1 MIELFY
7 VSIGCIISTLLF
19 HFPKLISKK
28 ESNANDFEI
37 IFGKNYKT
45 LFEGEQDQ
53 VHLAFVMLWE
63 SYREEF
69 LEALA
74 ELTNS
79 IYKKRDFTKW
89 LREYYN
95 FKPEEKFFDVVVNG
109 VVTKYSNTSYIENQG
124 ILYMKDR
131 LIYVSK
137 LPEEK
142 MKERLAFQED
152 LVRTRLIGDKILGV
166 NDLNSVLSIMVRNRN
181 KKRII

>member
-19 HFPKLISKK
+19 HFPKLIPKN
-28 ESNANDFEI
+28 ENNANDFEI

-69 LEALA
+69 LEALKNHSS
-74 ELTNS
+74 EFY
-79 IYKKRDFTKW
+79 IKRDFTKW
-89 LREYYN
+89 LLENYPDD
-95 FKPEEKFFDVVVNG
+95 FKPKIRHYNG
-109 VVTKYSNTSYIENQG
+109 ME
-124 ILYMKDR
+124 DR
-131 LIYVSK
+131 GYTCSKGLNFIINKLSYVSV

-142 MKERLAFQED
+142 MKKRADFLED
-152 LVRTRLIGDKILGV
+152 FVRTRLIGDKILNA
-166 NDLNSVLSIMVRNRN
+166 NDLNRILTYMVRNRN
-181 KKRII
+181 YNKII